1 MKTPQVVV
9 ITGASAGIGRA
20 TAQAFGKR
28 GAKVGLLA
36 RGEAGL
42 DGARKDVEAA
52 GGQALAIP
60 TDVSDYAQIEAAADA
75 VEKEFGP
82 IDVWINVAFTSVFA
96 PFLEIKPEEF
106 KRVTEVAYLGF
117 VYGTHVALS
126 RMVPADRGTIVQV
139 GSALGARSIPLQ
151 SAYCGA
157 KHAVN
162 GFTSTIRTELI
173 HEKSKVHITI
183 AQMPAVNTPQ
193 FSWVLSRLPNHPQ
206 PVPPIYQPEVAA
218 RGVMFAADH
227 PQRKQYWVGAST
239 VGTIFANKF
248 AAPLLDRYLARTGF
262 KSQQTDEKAPAD
274 APRNL
279 WEPADG
285 ADGRDYGAHGI
296 FDDKAHSHAPQLW
309 FSHHVRLTTGGVLA
323 GAGLAALMVRRL
335 VR

>member
-218 RGVMFAADH
+218 RGVVFAADH

-239 VGTIFANKF
+239 VGTICANKF